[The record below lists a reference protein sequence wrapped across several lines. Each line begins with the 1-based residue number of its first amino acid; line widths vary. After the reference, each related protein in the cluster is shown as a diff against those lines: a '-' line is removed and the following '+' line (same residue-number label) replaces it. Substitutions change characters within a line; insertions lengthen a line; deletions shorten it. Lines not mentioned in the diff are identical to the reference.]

1 MTQPPRDASAPQN
14 ALPPP
19 VDDAAATDPSLALGE
34 VWELLDVLPAAAA
47 SPDMMATTIEMAAV
61 PAGEMMSRTGSGAT
75 TARGGRP
82 AEAAAW
88 PPVRQWLPGAAIV
101 LASLLAGI
109 AVGRA
114 TVPNPEWTILASLP
128 VVQHLDLLREAGSVG
143 FLEAVAKGGYPPPRR
158 PPPAHSMR
166 RSRPCERPATSARA
180 ARRSW
185 RGENR
190 SCRCPTP
197 RGDSWSDRPE
207 RFNA

>member
-1 MTQPPRDASAPQN
+1 MTQPPRDASPPQN
-14 ALPPP
+14 ALPTP

-114 TVPNPEWTILASLP
+114 TVPIPESTILACLP

-143 FLEAVAKGGYPPPRR
+143 FLEAVAKSGYPPPRR
-158 PPPAHSMR
+158 PPPPNTSCQC
-166 RSRPCERPATSARA
+166 RPGQYP
-180 ARRSW
+180 
-185 RGENR
+185 
-190 SCRCPTP
+190 
-197 RGDSWSDRPE
+197 
-207 RFNA
+207 